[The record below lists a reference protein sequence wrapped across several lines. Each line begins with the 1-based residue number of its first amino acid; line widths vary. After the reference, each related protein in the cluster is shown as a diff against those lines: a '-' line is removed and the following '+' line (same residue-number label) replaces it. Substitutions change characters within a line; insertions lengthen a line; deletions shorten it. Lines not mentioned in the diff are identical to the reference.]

1 MRTVLK
7 TCTSL
12 WLSLLLVAGCSQ
24 IGLTYRHL
32 DLIIPWSLGDY
43 LAMNATQK
51 DWLDERLKEH
61 LTWHCTTQIPDYL
74 GWLDRL
80 ENMVETNQVNATQL
94 EARTSE
100 AREAIATISREI
112 TPSAV
117 ELLRQLDDQQVAE
130 MEAAFAK
137 DVNKHEAEFVDQP
150 LDRQIKDRAQRMEK
164 RLNPWIGKLSASQ
177 RDRVTQW
184 STSLGEQNRVW
195 IDNRAHW
202 QSLLVT
208 AVKQRQAPDFDQKI
222 ARLLQ
227 DRKTFWTP
235 EYRAAYDHTE
245 QAAIS
250 LITDLMAQSTPEQ
263 RQKLLAKI
271 ADVRQDFTQLSCL
284 KGVKKAQAL

>member
-1 MRTVLK
+1 MRTLFK
-7 TCTSL
+7 TCASL
-12 WLSLLLVAGCSQ
+12 WLGLFLVAGCSQ

-32 DLIIPWSLGDY
+32 DLIIPWSLNDY
-43 LAMNATQK
+43 LDMNATQK

-61 LTWHCTTQIPDYL
+61 LSWHCTTQIPDYL
-74 GWLDRL
+74 SWLDRL
-80 ENMVETNQVNATQL
+80 QGMVETNQVNEEQL
-94 EARTSE
+94 RARTAEARQ
-100 AREAIATISREI
+100 AIATISREI

-117 ELLRQLDDQQVAE
+117 ELLRQLNDQQVAE

-137 DVNKHEAEFVDQP
+137 DMGKHEADFVDQP
-150 LDRQIKDRAQRMEK
+150 LDKQIKDRAQRMEK
-164 RLNPWIGKLSASQ
+164 RLNPWIGKLSPVQ
-177 RDRVTQW
+177 RDRVMQW
-184 STSLGEQNRVW
+184 STSLGEQNRLW

-227 DRKTFWTP
+227 DRETFWTP

-250 LITDLMAQSTPEQ
+250 LITDLMAQSSPEQ
-263 RQKLLAKI
+263 RQKLLEKI
-271 ADVRQDFTQLSCL
+271 ADVRQDFTNLSCL
-284 KGVKKAQAL
+284 KGAKK

>member
-1 MRTVLK
+1 MRTLFK
-7 TCTSL
+7 TCISL
-12 WLSLLLVAGCSQ
+12 WLSLFLVAGCSQ

-32 DLIIPWSLGDY
+32 DLIIPWSLNDY
-43 LAMNATQK
+43 LDMNATQK

-61 LTWHCTTQIPDYL
+61 LSWHCTTQIPNYL
-74 GWLDRL
+74 SWLDRL
-80 ENMVETNQVNATQL
+80 QGMVETNQVNEEQL
-94 EARTSE
+94 RARTFEARQ
-100 AREAIATISREI
+100 AIATISREI

-117 ELLRQLDDQQVAE
+117 ELLRQLNDQQVAE

-137 DVNKHEAEFVDQP
+137 DMGKHEADFVDQP
-150 LDRQIKDRAQRMEK
+150 LDKQIKDRAQRMEK
-164 RLNPWIGKLSASQ
+164 RLNTWVGKLSPVQ
-177 RDRVTQW
+177 RDRVMQW
-184 STSLGEQNRVW
+184 STSLGEQNRLW

-227 DRKTFWTP
+227 DRETFWTP

-250 LITDLMAQSTPEQ
+250 LITDLMPQSSPEQ
-263 RQKLLAKI
+263 RQKLLQKI
-271 ADVRQDFTQLSCL
+271 ADVRQDFTNLSCL
-284 KGVKKAQAL
+284 KGAKKNQSL

>member
-1 MRTVLK
+1 MRTLFK
-7 TCTSL
+7 TCISL
-12 WLSLLLVAGCSQ
+12 WLSLFLVTGCSQ

-32 DLIIPWSLGDY
+32 DLIIPWSLNDY
-43 LAMNATQK
+43 LDMNATQK

-61 LTWHCTTQIPDYL
+61 LSWHCTTQIPDYL
-74 GWLDRL
+74 SWLDRL
-80 ENMVETNQVNATQL
+80 QGMVETNQVNEEQL
-94 EARTSE
+94 RARTGEARQ
-100 AREAIATISREI
+100 AIATISREI

-117 ELLRQLDDQQVAE
+117 ELLRQLNDQQVAE

-137 DVNKHEAEFVDQP
+137 DMGKHEADFVDQP
-150 LDRQIKDRAQRMEK
+150 LDKQIKDRAQRMEK
-164 RLNPWIGKLSASQ
+164 RLNPWIGKLSPVQ
-177 RDRVTQW
+177 RDRVMQW
-184 STSLGEQNRVW
+184 STSLGEQNRLW

-227 DRKTFWTP
+227 DRETFWTP

-250 LITDLMAQSTPEQ
+250 LITDLMAQSSPEQ
-263 RQKLLAKI
+263 RQKLLEKI
-271 ADVRQDFTQLSCL
+271 ADVRQDFTNLSCL
-284 KGVKKAQAL
+284 KGAKKAG

>member
-1 MRTVLK
+1 MRILFK
-7 TCTSL
+7 TCISL
-12 WLSLLLVAGCSQ
+12 WLGLMLLAGCSQ

-32 DLIIPWSLGDY
+32 DLIIPWSLNDY
-43 LAMNATQK
+43 LDMNATQK

-61 LTWHCTTQIPDYL
+61 LSWHCTTQIPGYL
-74 GWLDRL
+74 TWLDRL
-80 ENMVETNQVNATQL
+80 EGMVQTNQVNETQL
-94 EARTSE
+94 KARTAEARQ
-100 AREAIATISREI
+100 AIATISREI

-137 DVNKHEAEFVDQP
+137 DLRKHEADYVDQP
-150 LDRQIKDRAQRMEK
+150 LDRQIADRAQRMEK
-164 RLNPWIGKLSASQ
+164 RLNPWIGKLSPVQ
-177 RDRVTQW
+177 RGRVMQW

-222 ARLLQ
+222 AKLLQ
-227 DRKTFWTP
+227 DRETFWTP
-235 EYRAAYDHTE
+235 EYREAYDHTE

-250 LITDLMAQSTPEQ
+250 LISDLMAQSSPEQ
-263 RQKLLAKI
+263 RQKLIDKI
-271 ADVRQDFTQLSCL
+271 ADVREDFTNLSCL
-284 KGVKKAQAL
+284 KGANKTS